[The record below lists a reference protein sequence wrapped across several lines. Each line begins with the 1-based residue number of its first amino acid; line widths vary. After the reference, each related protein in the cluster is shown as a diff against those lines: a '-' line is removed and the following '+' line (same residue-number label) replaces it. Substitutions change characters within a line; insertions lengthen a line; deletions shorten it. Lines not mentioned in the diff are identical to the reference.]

1 MNKPTRDLTLSS
13 AIALAISGALVAGVA
28 NAQVD
33 APVAPATSVA
43 PATPV
48 APNTAP
54 TVNAAPNAAPT
65 TTVAPTV
72 TVPPVS
78 EKPPAPA
85 PKKVLPKP
93 KDK

>member
-1 MNKPTRDLTLSS
+1 MPKSRP
-13 AIALAISGALVAGVA
+13 
-28 NAQVD
+28 
-33 APVAPATSVA
+33 PYP
-43 PATPV
+43 
-48 APNTAP
+48 
-54 TVNAAPNAAPT
+54 APT